1 MQLADWEK
9 AIDGQ
14 IVPLYQRGD
23 HQQAQQ
29 MALPIL
35 GEGSQKLVVF
45 GKTMATAQQEDMLA
59 HIEATKQK
67 GEKVASKL

>member
-1 MQLADWEK
+1 M
-9 AIDGQ
+9 
-14 IVPLYQRGD
+14 PLYQRGD

-45 GKTMATAQQEDMLA
+45 GKTMATAQQEDMQA

-67 GEKVASKL
+67 EKEVAWKL